1 MFNCKIEFNNTT
13 ANVNFPCTNNLLYAK
28 FAEMH
33 VPDEI
38 KAKIDIQ
45 IVEIDYEPLK
55 CLEGKSYDPDAVN
68 LLAQKL
74 DSFTENE
81 IRKFEAAREMN
92 RITDIYDMI
101 NLTENMHYYT
111 LVTDMSD
118 IKAVGKLHIMTKD
131 GGIAAG
137 EVDNIDFEAIGKK
150 LIETGNGRITKYGN
164 IYINSDLEYYEPCTR
179 ESLPPFQYYDRM
191 LVCVE
196 MSYQGNTNY
205 VYLPDTPMA
214 LERAAYRMGAKDLSQ
229 CKYEIDYCDFHMGG
243 YEEEREIKFN
253 PDKLQEYLENILNN
267 EGAEK
272 LYATVFWIARLSNEK
287 LAMLVPVINY
297 ADRYDSEAVI
307 KLAEC
312 IDSFEVYGNVSSLYD
327 LGIALINDNPYYE
340 LHPDIEDYFNF
351 EKYGEDTDMEWD
363 GKFLAGDIYVGISD
377 STTLENIFNGN
388 EPDEDIEEGFELSM

>member
-33 VPDEI
+33 VPDEM

-45 IVEIDYEPLK
+45 IVGIDYEPLK

-74 DSFTENE
+74 DSFTEHE

-101 NLTENMHYYT
+101 NLTENMHFYT

-118 IKAVGKLHIMTKD
+118 IKAVGKLHIMTRD
-131 GGIAAG
+131 GGMAAG
-137 EVDNIDFEAIGKK
+137 EIDNIDFETIGKK

-164 IYINSDLEYYEPCTR
+164 IYTNSDLEYYEPCTR

-214 LERAAYRMGAKDLSQ
+214 LERAAYRMGASDISK
-229 CKYEIDYCDFHMGG
+229 CRCTIDYTN
-243 YEEEREIKFN
+243 FN
-253 PDKLQEYLENILNN
+253 FEQPNEPNSVQMNSDKLQDILEDICKN
-267 EGAEK
+267 EGVEK
-272 LYATVFWIARLSNEK
+272 LNEIAQELGRLDGTRITHI
-287 LAMLVPVINY
+287 VPVIEF
-297 ADRYDSEAVI
+297 AGDSSSETII
-307 KLAEC
+307 KLAEN
-312 IDSFEVYGNVSSLYD
+312 IDSFIVYGDVSNTYD
-327 LGIALINDNPYYE
+327 LGVAEVNSNP
-340 LHPDIEDYFNF
+340 DYCIHIDLEEFFDF
-351 EKYGEDTDMEWD
+351 EKFGEEVETNLD
-363 GKFLAGDIYVGISD
+363 GKYLDGNIFVATKDYM
-377 STTLENIFNGN
+377 TLEEILGN
-388 EPDEDIEEGFELSM
+388 DEQEEDQGMQMSGM